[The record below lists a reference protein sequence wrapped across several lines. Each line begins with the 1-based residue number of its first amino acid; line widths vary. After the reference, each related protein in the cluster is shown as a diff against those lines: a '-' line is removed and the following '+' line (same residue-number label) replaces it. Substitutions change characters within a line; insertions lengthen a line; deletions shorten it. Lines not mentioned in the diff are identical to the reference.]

1 MNSRLVLLHG
11 WGATAD
17 DLEPLGRSLANA
29 MDHFMEVMALEAP
42 HLHPQPPGRQ
52 WYGLFPADWDAVPSA
67 VEALQRRLQTIS
79 SQGAPMGRTVL
90 LGFSQGGAMALHGGC
105 NLPIAGV
112 ISCSG
117 YLHPGWQPP
126 EHHPNVLAI
135 HGLQDTIV
143 PPNALDAIAE
153 RLQPDRYRTITFENG
168 HTIPEEMMQPLTTFL
183 KRVLAGS

>member
-29 MDHFMEVMALEAP
+29 MDHSMEVMALEAP

-67 VEALQRRLQTIS
+67 IEALQRRLQTIS

-90 LGFSQGGAMALHGGC
+90 LGFSLS
-105 NLPIAGV
+105 L
-112 ISCSG
+112 
-117 YLHPGWQPP
+117 
-126 EHHPNVLAI
+126 I
-135 HGLQDTIV
+135 HI
-143 PPNALDAIAE
+143 
-153 RLQPDRYRTITFENG
+153 
-168 HTIPEEMMQPLTTFL
+168 
-183 KRVLAGS
+183 